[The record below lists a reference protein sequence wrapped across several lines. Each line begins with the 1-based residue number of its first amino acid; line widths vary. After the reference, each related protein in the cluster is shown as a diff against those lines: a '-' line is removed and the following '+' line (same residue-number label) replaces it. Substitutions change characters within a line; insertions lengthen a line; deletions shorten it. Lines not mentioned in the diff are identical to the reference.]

1 METQKKGDLYINGI
15 GSSNGGQFDKV
26 LINGRGSVN
35 TDIDCYEF
43 ECNGVGTAKGD
54 IRAEKVIVSG
64 KAKMEGDVNSKE
76 ISVEGTAK
84 INGNVGVEKLR
95 ISGQTSIG
103 GWLKSEEIQMK
114 GTLSVGGDC
123 EAETFKGEAQF
134 TIGGLLNADEVDIK
148 IFWNCQVKEIGG
160 QTIKVG
166 YKESLVGS
174 LLKPFTRHQLVTDL
188 IEGDKIDVEY
198 TKAKIIRGND
208 VKIGPNCQIDTIEYT
223 GEITLDQSA
232 QVGETRKV

>member
-1 METQKKGDLYINGI
+1 MDTQKKGDLYINGI

-35 TDIDCYEF
+35 SDIDCNEF
-43 ECNGVGTAKGD
+43 ECNGLGTAKGN

-64 KAKMEGDVNSKE
+64 KSKMEGDVNSNE
-76 ISVEGTAK
+76 ILVEGTAK
-84 INGNVGVEKLR
+84 INGNVEVEKLR

-103 GWLKSEEIQMK
+103 GWLKGEEIQMK

-148 IFWNCQVKEIGG
+148 IFWNCHVKEIGG
-160 QTIKVG
+160 RTIRVE
-166 YKESLVGS
+166 YKESLVGN

-188 IEGDKIDVEY
+188 MEGDKIEVEY

-208 VKIGPNCQIDTIEYT
+208 VKIGPNCQIGLIEYT
-223 GEITLDQSA
+223 GELTVDKSA
-232 QVGETRKV
+232 EVGETRRV